1 MLRHHLFRGAVLA
14 LVLLASIACG
24 KKETPEQRLE
34 RLRYQHEI
42 IPVGTTTLN
51 RDTNPTLMVDLQVV
65 NKGTEPLP
73 ELTVLVTVNEPTG
86 AGRLRQRVTLDLTGV
101 RPGVGERRPAMVQGF
116 ELGENDEVM
125 VEIEPNLSPDDLH
138 SLSEWSAVA
147 P

>member
-86 AGRLRQRVTLDLTGV
+86 AERLRQRVTLDLTGV